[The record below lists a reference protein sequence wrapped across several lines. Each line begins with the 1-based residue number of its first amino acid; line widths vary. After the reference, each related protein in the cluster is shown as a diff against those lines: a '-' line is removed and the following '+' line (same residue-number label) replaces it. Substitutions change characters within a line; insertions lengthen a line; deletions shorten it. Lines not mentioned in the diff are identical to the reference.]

1 MRRQIGLLVAVISTA
16 IVASFV
22 IPLLLLVNTLAADR
36 GMAVAS
42 QQANT
47 VAMVVSSLH
56 DDPRLVDALQSSL
69 TGSVAAT
76 TVVPPDGHLV
86 GAPWDQLS
94 ADPAFQ
100 QARQG
105 QAFSVRDAA
114 GGQVYVPV
122 IVDGGVAV
130 IRAAMT
136 PAQLSDGVPLAWVS
150 IIALVLS
157 GVAVFVAAQ
166 VARNVSRPL
175 LSVAQAAHRLRE
187 GDLSARATVSGPPET
202 VELGSALNGLAER
215 IEQLLAAERDAVR
228 GLAHRLRTPVTAL
241 RLEAEQLTDP
251 GLGAD
256 LTDQVDEV
264 GQIRLLRP
272 VVEAMSRRSAQL
284 ERNLARIEAE
294 WRAEHPGVEPSAR
307 LARLWDVQAW
317 EKERPY
323 KAEAGV
329 LDDELAVWAAR
340 IGEVLAEH
348 RIRPPARP
356 GTPTSSRRQPASPRR
371 RPGVPHDLGP
381 RARRRPGP
389 ASRRTDRAPSCPKLG
404 PSDRHRQEGHHH
416 DPGTG
421 TGRDPGRARKPAP
434 LLDQP
439 DGPRPRDRRPPRP
452 ARHRPRTPAT
462 GGRRPAGMQQR
473 ARPARC

>member
-76 TVVPPDGHLV
+76 TVVLPDGHLV

-150 IIALVLS
+150 IIALGLVLS

-187 GDLSARATVSGPPET
+187 GDLSARATVSGPPGT

-256 LTDQVDEV
+256 LTDLV
-264 GQIRLLRP
+264 GQLQVAIDD
-272 VVEAMSRRSAQL
+272 VV
-284 ERNLARIEAE
+284 
-294 WRAEHPGVEPSAR
+294 
-307 LARLWDVQAW
+307 
-317 EKERPY
+317 
-323 KAEAGV
+323 
-329 LDDELAVWAAR
+329 
-340 IGEVLAEH
+340 
-348 RIRPPARP
+348 
-356 GTPTSSRRQPASPRR
+356 RQ
-371 RPGVPHDLGP
+371 
-381 RARRRPGP
+381 
-389 ASRRTDRAPSCPKLG
+389 
-404 PSDRHRQEGHHH
+404 
-416 DPGTG
+416 
-421 TGRDPGRARKPAP
+421 
-434 LLDQP
+434 
-439 DGPRPRDRRPPRP
+439 
-452 ARHRPRTPAT
+452 
-462 GGRRPAGMQQR
+462 GRRPLREDLSTGCDAAAVVAARLDYWRPLAEDQGRAVDLHLPPQPVQVTLGQLDLGDVVDICIDNIFAHTPDGTGFRLSLEADDHQAVLVIGDEGAGFPLAAPQQR
-473 ARPARC
+473 RGTSGLGLQLARRTVEEAHGSLHTSVPGHPGAEVRICLPIDAHARDGTGFTG